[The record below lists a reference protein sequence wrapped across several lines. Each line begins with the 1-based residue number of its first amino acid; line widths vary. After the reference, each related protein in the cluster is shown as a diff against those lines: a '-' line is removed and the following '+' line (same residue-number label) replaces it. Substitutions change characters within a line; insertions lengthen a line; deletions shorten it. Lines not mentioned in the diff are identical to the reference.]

1 MDTSPHSRESMQ
13 PLIIP
18 CAPALMPGILP
29 RGAAPCSAQP
39 LIGRHEP
46 QVDDTISDAGGEIGA
61 AAGPANPPRPRR
73 ALAPTTPNRL
83 VLLISSCR
91 THQPFQEK
99 IFLLFNLMALAF
111 SFH

>member
-1 MDTSPHSRESMQ
+1 MQ

-39 LIGRHEP
+39 LIGRHET
-46 QVDDTISDAGGEIGA
+46 QVDDTISDAGGEVGA

-73 ALAPTTPNRL
+73 SIATAWPAPSESIDPRLRALYPDTSP
-83 VLLISSCR
+83 
-91 THQPFQEK
+91 
-99 IFLLFNLMALAF
+99 
-111 SFH
+111 